1 MGDIL
6 KSPPKWLVRPA
17 KTLYVR
23 RTSTLAVIHVAH
35 SRVLL
40 PGRGESPCRPRNAER
55 PPQLAGKLLVHHEDG
70 VVSTV
75 GARLDSGVQ
84 WIALPPPIDD
94 VAIPVT
100 SGRQVDD
107 LLPDSIAGFHL
118 ASVQVPDDFLGRHCR
133 CQWPCPIGVRAPRDC
148 VSLDRDAPI
157 LRHRGFLL
165 QDL

>member
-55 PPQLAGKLLVHHEDG
+55 PPRLAGKLLVHHEDG

-118 ASVQVPDDFLGRHCR
+118 ASVQVPVVEVAHHLDVRRMASFDGEDDLN
-133 CQWPCPIGVRAPRDC
+133 
-148 VSLDRDAPI
+148 LDGSECLVVFKTRTPLAI
-157 LRHRGFLL
+157 
-165 QDL
+165 

>member
-1 MGDIL
+1 MLPPAQHATVSPTMLALGRTTGD
-6 KSPPKWLVRPA
+6 
-17 KTLYVR
+17 R
-23 RTSTLAVIHVAH
+23 RA
-35 SRVLL
+35 
-40 PGRGESPCRPRNAER
+40 RNAER
-55 PPQLAGKLLVHHEDG
+55 PPRLAGKLLVHHEDG

-118 ASVQVPDDFLGRHCR
+118 ASVQVPVVEVAHHLDVRRMASFDGEDDFL
-133 CQWPCPIGVRAPRDC
+133 
-148 VSLDRDAPI
+148 
-157 LRHRGFLL
+157 
-165 QDL
+165 